1 MCGRYA
7 CVYLSMH
14 VYVCGVCTS
23 VCICVVRVHV
33 CVHGTCVWCV
43 GISLE
48 YVSIHW
54 YTSSTS
60 SCKLE
65 RESVVTKHPERLPQK
80 KKKKTIILP
89 LADLGQT
96 VSDSCV
102 TWSRVLSDNRQ
113 LHTAEGHMPLRLRA
127 RNSGLNLSRGRK
139 VQMSERVTL
148 EVRLQEP
155 RATGSWGDLR
165 TGIFL

>member
-1 MCGRYA
+1 MCVPVLMCGRYA

-80 KKKKTIILP
+80 KKKKQSFCLWQIWVRQCLTAVWHGQEYSVTI
-89 LADLGQT
+89 
-96 VSDSCV
+96 DSSTLQKV
-102 TWSRVLSDNRQ
+102 TCLS
-113 LHTAEGHMPLRLRA
+113 GW
-127 RNSGLNLSRGRK
+127 GLEIQAWTYHGAGRSK
-139 VQMSERVTL
+139 WVNGWL
-148 EVRLQEP
+148 
-155 RATGSWGDLR
+155 
-165 TGIFL
+165 